1 MFMFTLKSYVLDN
14 YGREAWKTL
23 GDMAKLDAMQQ
34 YVLLVSSFVPNWE
47 QHVQEE
53 LSSSTDISEDSEGGT
68 GKGGGG
74 GPTVSVLAR
83 TEENLKDEEKSLFD
97 WCKEGNVE
105 KIRELLNPDNINHQ
119 DEDGLTLMHWASDRG
134 HSTVVRLLVERG
146 ANLNIQD
153 VDGQAPLHYASSC
166 GHQDIV
172 TFLIAAGAD
181 VNIKDN
187 NLDTPRAV
195 AMDTSIERLFA

>member
-1 MFMFTLKSYVLDN
+1 
-14 YGREAWKTL
+14 
-23 GDMAKLDAMQQ
+23 
-34 YVLLVSSFVPNWE
+34 
-47 QHVQEE
+47 
-53 LSSSTDISEDSEGGT
+53 
-68 GKGGGG
+68 
-74 GPTVSVLAR
+74 VLAR

>member
-1 MFMFTLKSYVLDN
+1 MFTLKSYVLDN

-119 DEDGLTLMHWASDRG
+119 DEDVRSKAFFVYVYGLC
-134 HSTVVRLLVERG
+134 VYVRTCMCV
-146 ANLNIQD
+146 
-153 VDGQAPLHYASSC
+153 
-166 GHQDIV
+166 
-172 TFLIAAGAD
+172 
-181 VNIKDN
+181 
-187 NLDTPRAV
+187 
-195 AMDTSIERLFA
+195 